1 MAKGKKEQKTE
12 DENFNFI
19 VRIVNSDI
27 DGQKRTVIGL
37 QSIKGV
43 GKRVAQI
50 VAKKANVDPSMK
62 MGSLPDEKVKEIE
75 SLVKSYVE
83 YAPNWAINRQMDY
96 ESGADMH
103 LFGNDL
109 DIIQKDDINRMKM
122 IRCYRGIRHEGRHK
136 VRGQRTRSNGR
147 HGLTMGVQKKSV
159 SDFTDGKKVLK
170 QCACYKK
177 EFEYYFCYE
186 YDQETGEINPYFSR
200 EPINI
205 AKLNYEAKQTKSI
218 PLF

>member
-1 MAKGKKEQKTE
+1 MAKKKEQQQTE

-19 VRIVNSDI
+19 VRIVNTDI
-27 DGQKRTVIGL
+27 DGQKRTVVGL

-50 VAKKANVDPSMK
+50 VATKANV
-62 MGSLPDEKVKEIE
+62 MGSLSDEKVKEIE
-75 SLVKSYVE
+75 ALVKSYVE
-83 YAPNWAINRQMDY
+83 YAPSWAINRQMDY
-96 ESGADMH
+96 ETGADMH

-147 HGLTMGVQKKSV
+147 HGLTMGVQRKS
-159 SDFTDGKKVLK
+159 
-170 QCACYKK
+170 
-177 EFEYYFCYE
+177 
-186 YDQETGEINPYFSR
+186 
-200 EPINI
+200 
-205 AKLNYEAKQTKSI
+205 
-218 PLF
+218 

>member
-1 MAKGKKEQKTE
+1 MAKGKKEVQQE
-12 DENFNFI
+12 DENFNYI

-50 VAKKANVDPSMK
+50 VVKKAEIDPTLRI
-62 MGSLPDEKVKEIE
+62 GSLPDEKVKELE
-75 SLVKSYVE
+75 ALVKSYVE
-83 YAPNWAINRQMDY
+83 YAPNWAINRQNDY
-96 ESGADMH
+96 ETGADMH

-109 DIIQKDDINRMKM
+109 DIIQKEDVNRMKM

-147 HGLTMGVQKKSV
+147 HGLTMGVQRKS
-159 SDFTDGKKVLK
+159 
-170 QCACYKK
+170 
-177 EFEYYFCYE
+177 
-186 YDQETGEINPYFSR
+186 
-200 EPINI
+200 
-205 AKLNYEAKQTKSI
+205 
-218 PLF
+218 